1 LKKGIEIISNVAKGI
16 WDNLPEII
24 KTMGNL
30 LIKVI
35 GAIRERL
42 PEFLQK
48 GIELIGQLAIGIIRA
63 IPGIVAKVPEV
74 IGALVRT
81 FASLIGAI
89 CRYRC

>member
-1 LKKGIEIISNVAKGI
+1 MAKGI

-24 KTMGNL
+24 KTIGNL

-48 GIELIGQLAIGIIRA
+48 GIELIGQL
-63 IPGIVAKVPEV
+63 
-74 IGALVRT
+74 
-81 FASLIGAI
+81 SLGLLNP
-89 CRYRC
+89 YPV